1 MNAYTRSP
9 LSCPHPINPQ
19 PVARGFEAR
28 MVPKHFEAAAQERRR
43 NCESMTAAVGLLS
56 LSASQPASA
65 ASKTP
70 SSPASP
76 RRRVDIARM
85 TNIRK
90 ATRGDNTLSQAS
102 PSSSTTQLKRRVN
115 TWMPYTSPTA

>member
-1 MNAYTRSP
+1 
-9 LSCPHPINPQ
+9 
-19 PVARGFEAR
+19 

-76 RRRVDIARM
+76 RRRFDIARM